1 MRAVM
6 ELTDRVVVLN
16 QGKLIAEGAPREV
29 MRDPRVVSVYLG
41 KAYAA

>member
-1 MRAVM
+1 
-6 ELTDRVVVLN
+6 
-16 QGKLIAEGAPREV
+16 